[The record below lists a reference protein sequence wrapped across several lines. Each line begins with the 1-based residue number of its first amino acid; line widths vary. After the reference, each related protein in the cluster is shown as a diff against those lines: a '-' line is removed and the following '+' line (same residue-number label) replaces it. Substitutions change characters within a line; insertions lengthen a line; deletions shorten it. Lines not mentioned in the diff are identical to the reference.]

1 MGHWEWL
8 ITWCLIFG
16 RWSPTEAFL
25 WIRERP
31 SIPPSSHPLM
41 EWILNRSEISDLFA
55 APPPVWPQLLWTE
68 SLFISPDTVCL
79 ANLSQDSV
87 SRWKKRETKTE
98 HSTRFAGVMCPKADS
113 QTLQVSMRGNAVRG
127 WENKGCHRGQEGM
140 REWLVMP

>member
-31 SIPPSSHPLM
+31 IIPPSSHPLP
-41 EWILNRSEISDLFA
+41 EWILNQSGLSNLFV
-55 APPPVWPQLLWTE
+55 APPAWPLYSFSGQRVYLYHQ
-68 SLFISPDTVCL
+68 VCL

-87 SRWKKRETKTE
+87 SRWKKETKTE

-113 QTLQVSMRGNAVRG
+113 QTLQVSMRGNTMRC
-127 WENKGCHRGQEGM
+127 WENKGSHRGQEGM
-140 REWLVMP
+140 REWLVKP